1 MSKVQESLVRNNID
15 PERIDK
21 LESKCLRLEKE
32 IEIKMVENAAKL
44 NELRQSVE
52 HNLVSKKDIANEKL
66 EN

>member
-1 MSKVQESLVRNNID
+1 MNNID

-21 LESKCLRLEKE
+21 LESRCLRLEKE

-44 NELRQSVE
+44 NELWQSVE
-52 HNLVSKKDIANEKL
+52 HNLASKKDIANEKL

>member
-52 HNLVSKKDIANEKL
+52 HNLASKKDIAN
-66 EN
+66 